1 MSESTT
7 TTTTVKT
14 VSKWEFA
21 GYWTA
26 LIGAFV
32 LIVQAILTFFSYIGG
47 ASGLGFIGGM
57 SFFTLI
63 GGGTLLWINGL
74 LSILLGILVLFLIWE
89 WLQKQVKTGPWI
101 TNKMWL
107 GVILLVIG
115 LITGGS
121 GGVLVLVGGVYY
133 LLSETK

>member
-1 MSESTT
+1 MSE

-32 LIVQAILTFFSYIGG
+32 LIVQAILTFFSYIAG
-47 ASGLGFIGGM
+47 AAGLGVIGGM
-57 SFFTLI
+57 SFFSFT
-63 GGGTLLWINGL
+63 GLLWLNGL

-89 WLQKQVKTGPWI
+89 WLQKQVKTGPWV

-133 LLSETK
+133 LLSETKK

>member
-1 MSESTT
+1 MSE

-32 LIVQAILTFFSYIGG
+32 LIVQGILMFFSYL
-47 ASGLGFIGGM
+47 APGLLFIGGM
-57 SFFTLI
+57 SFFTFANIAWL
-63 GGGTLLWINGL
+63 NGL
-74 LSILLGILVLFLIWE
+74 LSLLLGILALFLIWK
-89 WLQKQVKTGPWI
+89 WLQVQVNTGPWI
-101 TNKMWL
+101 KDPMWL
-107 GVILLVIG
+107 GIVLILIG

-133 LLSETK
+133 LLSIKN